1 MLSRVGRGRGGP
13 SCTNTRQSSMLSI
26 AGGAEAVPATQLGG
40 QSSMLSKAGREQRQ
54 SQLHN

>member
-13 SCTNTRQSSMLSI
+13 SCTNTKTEQHVKHSGRGR
-26 AGGAEAVPATQLGG
+26 GGPSYTIRG
-40 QSSMLSKAGREQRQ
+40 QSSMLSKAGREQRK